1 MIDRGK
7 RDVLGVRIDV
17 VDYDGAATRIINAA
31 RNHLPLGVSALA
43 VHGVMTGVFDD
54 EHRYRLNRLGLVVPD
69 GQPVRWALRLLH
81 GEALPDRVWGPQL
94 TIEVCR
100 RAAELGLSIYL
111 YGSRPEILRTMEQR
125 LAKDF
130 PGLRLAGIEASKF
143 RRLGKEEHEALD
155 ERIRRSGADI
165 VIVGLGCPRQEVFAF
180 EHAAALS
187 RPLLAVGAAFD
198 YYAGR
203 LRRPP
208 SWMQAAGLEWVYRLM
223 QEPARLWRRYLL
235 LNPAYLVLLARQ
247 KLGLARAAAEREP
260 TEMVRYG

>member
-17 VDYDGAATRIINAA
+17 VDYDGAAKRIINAA
-31 RNHLPLGVSALA
+31 RHRRPLGVSALA

-69 GQPVRWALRLLH
+69 GQPVRWALWFLY
-81 GEALPDRVWGPQL
+81 GEALPDRVTGPQL
-94 TIEVCR
+94 TIEVLR
-100 RAAELGLSIYL
+100 RAAELGMSIYL
-111 YGSRPEILRTMEQR
+111 YGSHPETLKAIEQR

-130 PGLRLAGIEASKF
+130 PALRLAGAEASQF
-143 RRLGKEEHEALD
+143 RRLRKEEHEALD
-155 ERIRRSGADI
+155 ERIRRSGADL

-198 YYAGR
+198 YYAGS
-203 LRRPP
+203 LRRAP

-223 QEPARLWRRYLL
+223 QEPTRLWRRYLL
-235 LNPAYLVLLARQ
+235 LNPAYLALLARQ
-247 KLGLARAAAEREP
+247 KLGLARAAAERRP
-260 TEMVRYG
+260 TELVRHG